1 MTVDS
6 VYRFDSMYVADIT
19 RDKNSGGMI
28 MEIVVKVGIARK
40 IGQPDYG
47 SYQASCHIDC
57 PANIALIGN
66 PDELEA
72 LVAQLYAT
80 CVESVNAQLAVAKP
94 APVVQSP
101 VPQPEPEKPKSSV
114 FGQWLKDKAIAY
126 GVDMPVLTGL
136 LYRQIDPT
144 GTDTAWTDQGKYLAT
159 FWGGLDER
167 EKYFDDKLVAALE
180 SLNDPS

>member
-1 MTVDS
+1 
-6 VYRFDSMYVADIT
+6 
-19 RDKNSGGMI
+19 

-72 LVAQLYAT
+72 LIAQLYTT
-80 CVESVNAQLAVAKP
+80 CVESVNAELGIASKIA
-94 APVVQSP
+94 VVQSP

-136 LYRQIDPT
+136 LYKQITPN
-144 GTDTAWTDQGKYLAT
+144 GSLSVWTDQGKFLAEM
-159 FWGGLDER
+159 WSDLNDKR
-167 EKYFDDKLVAALE
+167 EEIFEEFLTSALE

>member
-1 MTVDS
+1 
-6 VYRFDSMYVADIT
+6 
-19 RDKNSGGMI
+19 
-28 MEIVVKVGIARK
+28 MEIVVKVGISRK

-72 LVAQLYAT
+72 LIGQLYKT
-80 CVESVNAQLAVAKP
+80 CVESVNAELGIVKKP
-94 APVVQSP
+94 PVVQSP

-126 GVDMPVLTGL
+126 GVDMPVLAGL
-136 LYRQIDPT
+136 LYKEIVIDGKST
-144 GTDTAWTDQGKYLAT
+144 SWTDQGKELAAVWSIT
-159 FWGGLDER
+159 VDNETRFDEA
-167 EKYFDDKLVAALE
+167 LTICLE

>member
-1 MTVDS
+1 
-6 VYRFDSMYVADIT
+6 
-19 RDKNSGGMI
+19 

-72 LVAQLYAT
+72 LIAQLYTT

-101 VPQPEPEKPKSSV
+101 VPQSEPEKPKSSV

-136 LYRQIDPT
+136 LYKQVTPNGSLSI
-144 GTDTAWTDQGKYLAT
+144 WTDQGKFLAEM
-159 FWGGLDER
+159 WSDLNDKR
-167 EKYFDDKLVAALE
+167 EEIFEEFLTSALE

>member
-1 MTVDS
+1 
-6 VYRFDSMYVADIT
+6 
-19 RDKNSGGMI
+19 
-28 MEIVVKVGIARK
+28 MEIVVKVGISRK

-66 PDELEA
+66 PDGLEA
-72 LVAQLYAT
+72 LIGHLYKT
-80 CVESVNAQLAVAKP
+80 CVESVNAELGIVKKP
-94 APVVQSP
+94 PVVQSP

-126 GVDMPVLTGL
+126 GVDMPVLAGL
-136 LYRQIDPT
+136 LYKDALGER
-144 GTDTAWTDQGKYLAT
+144 GTAVQWTEQGKELAAI
-159 FWGGLDER
+159 WSKMDDP
-167 EKYFDDKLVAALE
+167 EKEFDVVLTRCLE

>member
-1 MTVDS
+1 
-6 VYRFDSMYVADIT
+6 
-19 RDKNSGGMI
+19 
-28 MEIVVKVGIARK
+28 MEIVVKVGISRK

-72 LVAQLYAT
+72 LIAQLYKT
-80 CVESVNAQLAVAKP
+80 CVESVNSELATVSQP
-94 APVVQSP
+94 NPVVQSP

-136 LYRQIDPT
+136 LYNQVV
-144 GTDTAWTDQGKYLAT
+144 GTPPDGWSWTDQGKTLAEM
-159 FWGGLDER
+159 WNSRDDR
-167 EKYFDDKLVAALE
+167 EKFFDDKLVAALE
-180 SLNDPS
+180 SLNDLS

>member
-1 MTVDS
+1 
-6 VYRFDSMYVADIT
+6 
-19 RDKNSGGMI
+19 
-28 MEIVVKVGIARK
+28 MEIVVKVGISRK

-66 PDELEA
+66 PDGLEA
-72 LVAQLYAT
+72 LIGHLYKT
-80 CVESVNAQLAVAKP
+80 CVESVNAELGIVKKP
-94 APVVQSP
+94 PVVQSP

-126 GVDMPVLTGL
+126 GVDMPVLTDL
-136 LYRQIDPT
+136 LYRQIVGRDAAPMS
-144 GTDTAWTDQGKYLAT
+144 WTDQGKMLAEM
-159 FWGGLDER
+159 WKGRIARGDH
-167 EKYFDDKLVAALE
+167 EKFFDDHLVAALE

>member
-1 MTVDS
+1 
-6 VYRFDSMYVADIT
+6 
-19 RDKNSGGMI
+19 
-28 MEIVVKVGIARK
+28 MEIVVKVGISRK

-72 LVAQLYAT
+72 LIAQLYRT
-80 CVESVNAQLAVAKP
+80 CVESVNAELATVK
-94 APVVQSP
+94 APVVVQSQ
-101 VPQPEPEKPKSSV
+101 VPAPEPEKPKSSV

-126 GVDMPVLTGL
+126 GVDMPVLTHL
-136 LYRQIDPT
+136 LYKQIIPDGPLV
-144 GTDTAWTDQGKYLAT
+144 GWTDEGKALANV
-159 FWGGLDER
+159 WNGIDNR
-167 EKYFDDKLVAALE
+167 EKFFDDHLVAALE

>member
-1 MTVDS
+1 
-6 VYRFDSMYVADIT
+6 
-19 RDKNSGGMI
+19 

-72 LVAQLYAT
+72 LIGQLYKT

-136 LYRQIDPT
+136 LYNQMVGVPPSDWT
-144 GTDTAWTDQGKYLAT
+144 WTDQGKMLAEM
-159 FWGGLDER
+159 WNGRVARGDH
-167 EKYFDDKLVAALE
+167 EKFFDDFLTKALE

>member
-1 MTVDS
+1 
-6 VYRFDSMYVADIT
+6 
-19 RDKNSGGMI
+19 

-72 LVAQLYAT
+72 LIAQLYTT
-80 CVESVNAQLAVAKP
+80 CVESVNAQLALAKP

-114 FGQWLKDKAIAY
+114 FGQWLKGKAIAY

-136 LYRQIDPT
+136 LYRQIIGNEAGPLS
-144 GTDTAWTDQGKYLAT
+144 WTDQGKELAEVWKSKWRT
-159 FWGGLDER
+159 NGDH
-167 EKYFDDKLVAALE
+167 EKFFDDHLVAALE

>member
-1 MTVDS
+1 
-6 VYRFDSMYVADIT
+6 
-19 RDKNSGGMI
+19 

-40 IGQPDYG
+40 IGQPNYG

-72 LVAQLYAT
+72 LIGQLYKT
-80 CVESVNAQLAVAKP
+80 CVESVNAELATVKAP
-94 APVVQSP
+94 AVVQSQ
-101 VPQPEPEKPKSSV
+101 VPQSEPEKPKSSV

-126 GVDMPVLTGL
+126 GVDMPKLTGL
-136 LYRQIDPT
+136 LYEQII
-144 GTDTAWTDQGKYLAT
+144 GGRAEGSWTDQGKILAE
-159 FWGGLDER
+159 FWNGRDDR
-167 EKYFDDKLVAALE
+167 EKFFDDALVAALE

>member
-1 MTVDS
+1 
-6 VYRFDSMYVADIT
+6 
-19 RDKNSGGMI
+19 

-72 LVAQLYAT
+72 LIAQLYRT

-136 LYRQIDPT
+136 LYRQII
-144 GTDTAWTDQGKYLAT
+144 GNEAGSLSWTDQGKTLAEMWKGRVARGDHEE
-159 FWGGLDER
+159 F
-167 EKYFDDKLVAALE
+167 FDDKLVAALE

>member
-1 MTVDS
+1 
-6 VYRFDSMYVADIT
+6 
-19 RDKNSGGMI
+19 
-28 MEIVVKVGIARK
+28 MEIVVKVGISRK

-57 PANIALIGN
+57 PANIALIAN

-72 LVAQLYAT
+72 LIAQLYRT
-80 CVESVNAQLAVAKP
+80 CVESVNAELATVKKP
-94 APVVQSP
+94 PVVQSP

-114 FGQWLKDKAIAY
+114 FGQWLKDNAIAY

-136 LYRQIDPT
+136 LYKLVSPDGQLT
-144 GTDTAWTDQGKYLAT
+144 SWTDQGKSLAEV
-159 FWGGLDER
+159 WGGLANR
-167 EKYFDDKLVAALE
+167 EKHFDDLLVQALE

>member
-1 MTVDS
+1 
-6 VYRFDSMYVADIT
+6 
-19 RDKNSGGMI
+19 

-72 LVAQLYAT
+72 LIGQLYKT

-126 GVDMPVLTGL
+126 GVDMPVLTGVL
-136 LYRQIDPT
+136 CDRMMGADIGGD
-144 GTDTAWTDQGKYLAT
+144 WTDKGRKLAEMWNSST
-159 FWGGLDER
+159 RDDK
-167 EKYFDDKLVAALE
+167 EKLFDDHLVAALE

>member
-1 MTVDS
+1 
-6 VYRFDSMYVADIT
+6 
-19 RDKNSGGMI
+19 

-72 LVAQLYAT
+72 LIAQLYTT

-136 LYRQIDPT
+136 LYKQIIPDGPLVS
-144 GTDTAWTDQGKYLAT
+144 WTDEGRALANV
-159 FWGGLDER
+159 WNGADDR
-167 EKYFDDKLVAALE
+167 EKFFDDKLIAALE

>member
-1 MTVDS
+1 
-6 VYRFDSMYVADIT
+6 
-19 RDKNSGGMI
+19 
-28 MEIVVKVGIARK
+28 MEIVVKVGISRK
-40 IGQPDYG
+40 IGQPNYG

-72 LVAQLYAT
+72 LIGQLYKT

-101 VPQPEPEKPKSSV
+101 VPQPAPDKPKSSV

-136 LYRQIDPT
+136 LYKQVDPA
-144 GTDTAWTDQGKYLAT
+144 GTLSVWTDQGKFLAEMWNSST
-159 FWGGLDER
+159 RDDK
-167 EKYFDDKLVAALE
+167 EKLFDDHLVAALE